1 LSTSTSAP
9 PLDERRSPVVAADAD
24 DSYTLASVA
33 RNPVHRSKGEVM
45 AKKKPA
51 PKKTPKV
58 IKGADDGRFKSKDD
72 LRKHPDT
79 TYLQTVKK
87 GKPKKKGS

>member
-1 LSTSTSAP
+1 
-9 PLDERRSPVVAADAD
+9 
-24 DSYTLASVA
+24 
-33 RNPVHRSKGEVM
+33 M